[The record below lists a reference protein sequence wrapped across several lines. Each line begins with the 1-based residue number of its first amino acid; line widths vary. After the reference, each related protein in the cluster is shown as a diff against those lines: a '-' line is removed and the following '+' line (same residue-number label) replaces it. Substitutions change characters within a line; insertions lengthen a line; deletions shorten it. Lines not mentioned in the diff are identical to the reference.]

1 MFHSHL
7 PGLSPTARE
16 LIPELREHQG
26 AFGTLLHQYL
36 KQSSL
41 ATDAQRFALRTMLE
55 HHSLQTYHHLKQVGV
70 CITDL
75 GGVPLGSML
84 ELVNMSPLEP
94 EPENTEGWGQ
104 MLGHDLR
111 LETQHDA
118 LLGMTEETA
127 RARTQPYLARALV
140 RLRGVGAARRK
151 RLLVALAKLE
161 EKP

>member
-1 MFHSHL
+1 MFHSRL

-36 KQSSL
+36 KHSAL
-41 ATDAQRFALRTMLE
+41 AVGLQHPALRTMLE
-55 HHSLQTYHHLKQVGV
+55 QHSLQTYRHLKQVGV
-70 CITDL
+70 FITDL

-104 MLGHDLR
+104 MLGHR
-111 LETQHDA
+111 
-118 LLGMTEETA
+118 
-127 RARTQPYLARALV
+127 Y
-140 RLRGVGAARRK
+140 
-151 RLLVALAKLE
+151 KL
-161 EKP
+161 PS